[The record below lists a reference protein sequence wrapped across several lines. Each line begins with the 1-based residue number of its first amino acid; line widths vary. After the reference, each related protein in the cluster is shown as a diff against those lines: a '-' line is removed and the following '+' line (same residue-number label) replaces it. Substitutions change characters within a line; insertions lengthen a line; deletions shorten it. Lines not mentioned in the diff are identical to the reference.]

1 MCESVEASK
10 SQVPTA
16 PGANS
21 VRDTA
26 FGGAD
31 SVRDTAFGGADSVRD
46 LKKYYCKDVGDMK
59 RVRTV
64 NVSPTGVFYC
74 VVQ

>member
-16 PGANS
+16 PGAN
-21 VRDTA
+21 
-26 FGGAD
+26 